1 QILKLHEQY
10 GDFVRIGSNTLS
22 IVHPEAVETFYGLGS
37 KCTKA
42 AWYDLTYPIVSL
54 QTTRDRAAH
63 DKRRRTWSTAF
74 SDKALRGQGQNAVN
88 MSKTFNLFSFD
99 VMGDLA
105 FSNSFGMLASSEEHW
120 AIKLFKEGLQPLG
133 YLFPVWFFR
142 MMVAIPR
149 LADDWWKFIDF
160 CAQKADDRIKAMQKR
175 PLKINDT
182 TASTLTHVFYE
193 LAQHPQHIAKLR
205 NELDSIADPPKLP
218 LDVQDQS
225 IRHLDH
231 LNGLINE
238 TLRLHPPV
246 PTALPR
252 LTPPGG
258 VTIGGIFI
266 PGETTVMCPQYVLG
280 RNEAIYPEAA
290 SFQPERWYSRPG
302 LINERRAFAPFST
315 ALLSLRT
322 TIAKLL
328 LEYDFEFAPGKT
340 GKGVEEGSS
349 EYFTLM
355 PGDLR
360 LVFRK
365 RA

>member
-1 QILKLHEQY
+1 MLHILAVCIGVLLHLTYFNRGEHHLHVVSYLKGFLLLYSLIVGSSTFYLGQPLSQACAESTQYCLSVLTGLYASLLGYRGVFHPLNNFPGPWGARISDFWLSLRLAKHDAFRQILKLHEQY

-74 SDKALRGQGQNAVN
+74 SDKALRGYEERLKEHQAELITHIDSQGQNAVN

-160 CAQKADDRIKAMQKR
+160 CAQKADDRIKAS
-175 PLKINDT
+175 PSFPNTCIL
-182 TASTLTHVFYE
+182 LTCHF
-193 LAQHPQHIAKLR
+193 
-205 NELDSIADPPKLP
+205 
-218 LDVQDQS
+218 
-225 IRHLDH
+225 
-231 LNGLINE
+231 
-238 TLRLHPPV
+238 
-246 PTALPR
+246 
-252 LTPPGG
+252 
-258 VTIGGIFI
+258 IF
-266 PGETTVMCPQYVLG
+266 
-280 RNEAIYPEAA
+280 
-290 SFQPERWYSRPG
+290 
-302 LINERRAFAPFST
+302 
-315 ALLSLRT
+315 
-322 TIAKLL
+322 
-328 LEYDFEFAPGKT
+328 
-340 GKGVEEGSS
+340 
-349 EYFTLM
+349 
-355 PGDLR
+355 
-360 LVFRK
+360 
-365 RA
+365 